1 MVSSMQANS
10 MIATDPAQ
18 PGADTGQGRLMAMI
32 AALYFT
38 QGLPMGLSMEAL
50 PVMMRQAGVPLEIVA
65 FVPLASLPWIIKLFW
80 APLVDNNWIPRL
92 GRRRTWI
99 LSMQIILVISFI
111 ALGLS
116 PLEGSGLWLAITAL
130 AIGALASATQDT
142 ATDGLAAET
151 LAGRNL
157 SAANAFQIGGMM
169 AGFIVGGGGVLML
182 VDYLGQVGVMALL
195 ALFPLCSILLA
206 LIWKEERSERPSLNH
221 PDRARLAATF
231 CRPGITTLLLLAAI
245 YGGAHAGGMSVS
257 RLLLVDLGWS
267 NSETGL
273 AATIGGIVMIVAGC
287 PLGAALTNRNRW
299 QAVVIGMISAAA
311 TFLCWSLL
319 ADDIVP
325 TSWLTVLFATGLLS
339 ITSGIIAVSAA
350 TIIMAFGGAG
360 KQAGTDVTVLQSAN
374 VTGEMIFA
382 SLAVWMAGTG
392 GFGITFIGAAAFVF
406 CAALLVGRLGGRLA
420 SA

>member
-1 MVSSMQANS
+1 MQANS
-10 MIATDPAQ
+10 IAATDQ
-18 PGADTGQGRLMAMI
+18 TQTGTGQGRLMTMI

-50 PVMMRQAGVPLEIVA
+50 PVMMRQAGVSLDIIA
-65 FVPLASLPWIIKLFW
+65 FVPLASLPWIVKLLW

-99 LSMQIILVISFI
+99 LSMQAMLALSFL
-111 ALGLS
+111 ALGLF
-116 PLEGSGLWLAITAL
+116 PLEGPGLWLAITAL

-142 ATDGLAAET
+142 ATDGLAAER
-151 LAGRNL
+151 LAGKGL

-169 AGFIVGGGGVLML
+169 AGFIVGGGGVLMA
-182 VDYLGQVGVMALL
+182 VDHLGQSGVMALL
-195 ALFPLCSILLA
+195 ALFPLASILLT
-206 LIWKEERSERPSLNH
+206 LLWKEERTERLVSH
-221 PDRARLAATF
+221 PDRARLAMTF
-231 CRPGITTLLLLAAI
+231 GRPGIATLLLLAAI

-267 NSETGL
+267 NSATGL
-273 AATIGGIVMIVAGC
+273 VATIGGIVMIVAGC

-319 ADDIVP
+319 AGGIVAA
-325 TSWLTVLFATGLLS
+325 SWTMVLFATGLLS
-339 ITSGIIAVSAA
+339 IASGIIAVSAA

-374 VTGEMIFA
+374 VTGEMLFA
-382 SLAVWMAGTG
+382 SLAVWIAGMG
-392 GFGITFIGAAAFVF
+392 GFGMTFIGAAVVVF
-406 CAALLVGRLGGRLA
+406 CGALLVGRLGGRLMP
-420 SA
+420 S